1 MNIPFLSLHD
11 VTAKY
16 KDEIHEA
23 VKRVVD
29 SGWYLQG
36 KENEQFEK
44 HYAEYIGTK
53 HCIGCANGLDA
64 LIWIFRAYIELGV
77 MQPGDEVIVPANT
90 YIATILAI
98 TENGLIPVLVEPRQD
113 TLQIDDSL
121 IEERITERTK
131 AICIVHLY
139 GRLAYTEKIG
149 ELCAKY
155 GLKLIEDNAQ
165 AHGCSYRAPQS
176 PEGEVVATTMQERTG
191 VNMADPAYYPT
202 LKKRAAEMR
211 ANPTEAENILWNA
224 LSEQKLGYKIRRQ
237 HIVSQYILDFAY
249 HDCRLAIELDGGYH
263 NTEDQQ
269 YDDAVRTKN
278 LEALGWHVL
287 RFTNDEVY
295 NNLDEVLA
303 KIKSAIES
311 ATATSPTDASPLG
324 ECGAGRLAKRTGSL
338 GDAAGHS
345 FYPGKNLGAL
355 GDGGAVTTDD
365 DELAAAIRALANYG
379 SQKKY
384 VFKYTG
390 RNSRLDEIQAAVL
403 DVKLRHLDEDLK
415 ARQEIADYYYDHI
428 DNPLI
433 ELPVR
438 LPHENNVYHLFPIL
452 VKNLPHNPLEGKS
465 SCQEYLGDS
474 TCMGDFLQVHTATS
488 PSGDCGAG
496 LCGADSL
503 RDKLQKYLEDNGVGT
518 VIHYPIPPHLQECYQ
533 NSPFRGLG
541 GLPITELLAD
551 CELSLP
557 ISPTMT
563 MEEAAEVV
571 RLVNEFKE

>member
-11 VTAKY
+11 VTVKY
-16 KDEIHEA
+16 RDEIHEA

-36 KENEQFEK
+36 KENELFEQ

-98 TENGLIPVLVEPRQD
+98 TENGLVPVLVEPRID

-149 ELCAKY
+149 ELCKKY
-155 GLKLIEDNAQ
+155 NLKLVEDNAQ
-165 AHGCSYRAPQS
+165 AHGCAAPTASSPNSLIAYR
-176 PEGEVVATTMQERTG
+176 
-191 VNMADPAYYPT
+191 
-202 LKKRAAEMR
+202 
-211 ANPTEAENILWNA
+211 
-224 LSEQKLGYKIRRQ
+224 
-237 HIVSQYILDFAY
+237 
-249 HDCRLAIELDGGYH
+249 
-263 NTEDQQ
+263 
-269 YDDAVRTKN
+269 
-278 LEALGWHVL
+278 
-287 RFTNDEVY
+287 
-295 NNLDEVLA
+295 
-303 KIKSAIES
+303 
-311 ATATSPTDASPLG
+311 
-324 ECGAGRLAKRTGSL
+324 RTGSI

-355 GDGGAVTTDD
+355 GDGGAVTTND

-403 DVKLRHLDEDLK
+403 DVKLRHLDEDTRL
-415 ARQEIADYYYDHI
+415 RQQIADYYYDHI

-433 ELPVR
+433 TLPNR
-438 LPHENNVYHLFPIL
+438 LPQENNVYHLFPIL
-452 VKNLPHNPLEGKS
+452 VKGERRDQL
-465 SCQEYLGDS
+465 QAYL
-474 TCMGDFLQVHTATS
+474 A
-488 PSGDCGAG
+488 
-496 LCGADSL
+496 
-503 RDKLQKYLEDNGVGT
+503 ENGVGT
-518 VIHYPIPPHLQECYQ
+518 VIHYPIAPHKQECYANMAWNIPQ
-533 NSPFRGLG
+533 LS
-541 GLPITELLAD
+541 LPITEQIAD
-551 CELSLP
+551 EELSLP
-557 ISPTMT
+557 MSPTMT
-563 MEEAAEVV
+563 IEEVGYV
-571 RLVNEFKE
+571 TKIINTIK